1 MLKSPVDLERLL
13 LLSATTIYLVVFNRT
28 LPHGDA
34 LRVVR
39 QIEQGQLAWNPNH
52 LLFDPIGYG
61 LFRAMELASL
71 GLSPLGTFELLSGV
85 ATLTTVWLL
94 HELFRRVGADRAYVR
109 LVATVGVFASAP
121 FLSLA
126 LSQFYFMIQMPFLVG
141 ALLLSCRLFLD
152 EPDGRRGQLL
162 LVSIGALLGVATA
175 ILFSNVLLV
184 LFGGLAL
191 GLDRP
196 SLWRWNARSALRVW
210 YGAALVGVP
219 VFLAGYFLAQTS
231 AGPLTWLVSYQG
243 DPDSHLNQFFGLRW
257 SASGV
262 AQASGMV
269 AFNLLVGALVENAGL
284 GTVLSVLVLGKDFE
298 FIPQWERIALG
309 LAAVPLTLVF
319 TAAALWML
327 SSRIKADPA
336 LRWLGAWMVSLLA
349 FAFFW
354 NDSNEH
360 FWVQLVPVIWILG
373 LSTTGLLREVPPF
386 GSGSQRRPDG
396 GRPWLLDGSVGVLV
410 ILLLVVNTLNVAV
423 PVSRTELESKRA
435 RHEAL
440 LRDGDL
446 EIVPGWDQ
454 QKWMGLGESA
464 PGVRVVS
471 LMNLA
476 IASMG
481 AQEGQESLSRLV
493 DNQLQTGGRVIVARL
508 YDLDHDLMPWYALQR
523 AGWSRAEVKKAFSRF
538 CNTPLAEIDGI
549 VFRELHYCHV
559 QPRPED

>member
-284 GTVLSVLVLGKDFE
+284 GTVL
-298 FIPQWERIALG
+298 
-309 LAAVPLTLVF
+309 
-319 TAAALWML
+319 
-327 SSRIKADPA
+327 
-336 LRWLGAWMVSLLA
+336 
-349 FAFFW
+349 
-354 NDSNEH
+354 
-360 FWVQLVPVIWILG
+360 
-373 LSTTGLLREVPPF
+373 
-386 GSGSQRRPDG
+386 
-396 GRPWLLDGSVGVLV
+396 
-410 ILLLVVNTLNVAV
+410 
-423 PVSRTELESKRA
+423 
-435 RHEAL
+435 
-440 LRDGDL
+440 
-446 EIVPGWDQ
+446 
-454 QKWMGLGESA
+454 
-464 PGVRVVS
+464 
-471 LMNLA
+471 
-476 IASMG
+476 
-481 AQEGQESLSRLV
+481 
-493 DNQLQTGGRVIVARL
+493 
-508 YDLDHDLMPWYALQR
+508 
-523 AGWSRAEVKKAFSRF
+523 
-538 CNTPLAEIDGI
+538 
-549 VFRELHYCHV
+549 
-559 QPRPED
+559 